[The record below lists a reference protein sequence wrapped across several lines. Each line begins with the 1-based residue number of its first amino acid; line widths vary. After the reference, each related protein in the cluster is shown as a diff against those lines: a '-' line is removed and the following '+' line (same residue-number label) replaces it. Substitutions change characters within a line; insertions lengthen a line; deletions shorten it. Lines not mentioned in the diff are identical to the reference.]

1 MVKEKTMS
9 RQRKW
14 QLKKIAEG
22 LCYICGKF
30 KIYRNITC
38 IACWR
43 KSRDYKLRY
52 RVLHGQKSQNKKEVI

>member
-1 MVKEKTMS
+1 MVKEKKLT

-14 QLKKIAEG
+14 QQKKIEAG

-30 KIYRNITC
+30 KIYRNIMC

-43 KSRDYKLRY
+43 KNRDYKLRY
-52 RVLHGQKSQNKKEVI
+52 RVLHGQKTQRKKEVI